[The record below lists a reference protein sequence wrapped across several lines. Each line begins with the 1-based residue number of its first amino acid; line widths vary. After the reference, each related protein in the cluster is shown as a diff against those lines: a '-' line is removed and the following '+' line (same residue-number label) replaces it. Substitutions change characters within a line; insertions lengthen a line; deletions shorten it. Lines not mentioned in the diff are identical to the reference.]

1 MTDYVMPLDAIVG
14 QDELKLALALTA
26 ISPRIGGVLIQGERG
41 NAKST
46 TVRSFA
52 QILPPI
58 AWRKDCPYH
67 CDPTHP
73 FSFCPVCEQGTSET
87 IMGQAPFIELPL
99 GATEDR
105 VLGHLDLEE
114 VLRRSHTRFVPGL
127 LAKAH
132 RGILYIDE
140 VNLLDDQLIDLLL
153 DAASSGMAHIERDGF
168 SLRYPTQ
175 FVLVGTMN
183 PEEGEIRPQLLDRF
197 GLSVEI
203 TTPQSIDER
212 VLITERRLAFDQQ
225 PDLFIEQWESS
236 IQHWRERLVN
246 ARQLLPEIAM
256 PTAILRYIA
265 ERAVQ
270 AHVEGLR
277 ADIVMAEASRAYA
290 ALNGKTWVDT
300 GDVDVVAPLVLGHR
314 TRPSSPPPPRGHNNS
329 SSQDRSRDEAAPSPA
344 SSMPQ
349 SPKSSGVSAHHE
361 NIDSPGDGDDAE
373 RMIPMHLPNHL
384 IASGDFGPWGHNAG
398 TKKETGKR
406 LLISRRLGQPSLS
419 YLRGKNRKRFAHDNN
434 AVLIDWPG
442 TITAKIKRQHGTS
455 PTQAWGRNDLIFRKS
470 KHPRPVAVVFVVD
483 TSASMGSIKRLG
495 RVKGTIMK
503 IAQKAYRKRAYFA
516 LLTFGHRKARVVLA
530 PTNKLGRL
538 RAILER
544 MPARGN
550 TPLWEGLQETALQL
564 KKWRREIPW
573 VFELYLMTDGKVPGI
588 TTHWDEHVLRAR
600 ECKQA
605 LDQSPVHVQVIDA
618 DTSRIAMHWAKKI
631 AQIFHAEYGT
641 LEEGA

>member
-52 QILPPI
+52 QILPQI
-58 AWRKDCPYH
+58 ALRKDCPYH
-67 CDPTHP
+67 CDPIHP
-73 FSFCPVCEQGTSET
+73 FSFCPVCEHGTSET
-87 IMGQAPFIELPL
+87 VMGQAPFIELPL

-127 LAKAH
+127 LAQAH

-168 SLRYPTQ
+168 SLAYPAQ

-203 TTPQSIDER
+203 TTPQNIEER

-225 PDLFIEQWESS
+225 PELFIEQWETS
-236 IQHWRERLVN
+236 IQNWRQRLLN
-246 ARQLLPEIAM
+246 ARQLLPEISM

-300 GDVDVVAPLVLGHR
+300 MDVDVVAPLVLGHR
-314 TRPSSPPPPRGHNNS
+314 TRPSSPPPPRGHQNS
-329 SSQDRSRDEAAPSPA
+329 GSQDRSRQEGLHSPA
-344 SSMPQ
+344 SSMP
-349 SPKSSGVSAHHE
+349 SEPHSSGGSAHHQD
-361 NIDSPGDGDDAE
+361 IDNPGDGGEAE
-373 RMIPMHLPNHL
+373 RIIPMNLFHHFMV
-384 IASGDFGPWGHNAG
+384 SKDFGPWRYSLGM
-398 TKKETGKR
+398 KKETGTR

-419 YLRGKNRKRFAHDNN
+419 YLRGKNRKQFAHEPH
-434 AVLIDWPG
+434 AVFIDWPG
-442 TITAKIKRQHGTS
+442 TITAKIKRQHGTAH
-455 PTQAWGRNDLIFRKS
+455 TQAWCRKDLIFRKS

-516 LLTFGHRKARVVLA
+516 LLTFGHHQARVVLA

-538 RAILER
+538 RSILER

-564 KKWRREIPW
+564 KKWNAKTPW
-573 VFELYLMTDGKVPGI
+573 VFQLYLMTDGKVPGI
-588 TTHWDEHVLRAR
+588 TSHWDEHVLRAR
-600 ECKQA
+600 ECKEA
-605 LDQSPVHVQVIDA
+605 LDQSPVHIQVIDA

-631 AQIFHAEYGT
+631 AQILHADYGT